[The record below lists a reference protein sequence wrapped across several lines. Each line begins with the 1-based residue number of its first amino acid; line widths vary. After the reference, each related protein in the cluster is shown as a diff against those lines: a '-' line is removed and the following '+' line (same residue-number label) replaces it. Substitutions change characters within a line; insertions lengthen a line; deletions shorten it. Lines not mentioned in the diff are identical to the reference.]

1 MNKIKMISIN
11 NLRHHPQNPRKNI
24 GDVTELAESLKA
36 KGVLQ
41 NLTVVPCPDAIGE
54 YWVVIGNR
62 RLEAAKQAELKE
74 LPCLI
79 ADMDEKEQFSTMLV
93 ENIQRSDLTIPEQAE
108 GFQLMLDMGDSIEE
122 ISKKTG
128 FSESTVRRRVELTS
142 FNKKSF
148 KKACENGA
156 TLEQFSK
163 IAKIKSKK
171 KQNELLEIIGT
182 GNFNYHFTNALQQQ
196 EKDEKYSE
204 LRKRL
209 LKLGLKELERSEVW
223 TGKYETLYGHSIT
236 FDEKAGDETLVKRSK
251 GFEFF
256 VRVYDG
262 VDFYNKRKKPPAK
275 KKSAEE
281 LEAEKKKKELA
292 KKSEILYQLRQDFIK
307 NLSTRKNI
315 KGINTISLEAFKKC
329 LTSGI
334 GIYGSQS
341 DKIAK
346 IYEVEFCYR
355 KEDYEALRK
364 FSIDYPDGFKAV
376 MAYYWLSDD
385 NKNLTAYCS
394 SGTSSGERIGISYEF
409 LIALGYEPCDEEK
422 ELFKEDNK

>member
-1 MNKIKMISIN
+1 MNKIQMISIN

-24 GDVTELAESLKA
+24 GDVSELAESLKA
-36 KGVLQ
+36 KGILQ

-54 YWVVIGNR
+54 YWVIIGNR
-62 RLEAAKQAELKE
+62 RLEAAKQAGLKE

-93 ENIQRSDLTIPEQAE
+93 ENIQRADLTIPEQAE

-148 KKACENGA
+148 EKACENGA

-163 IAKIKSKK
+163 ISKIKSKK

-182 GNFNYHFTNALQQQ
+182 GDFNYHFKNALQQQ
-196 EKDEKYSE
+196 EKDEKYIE
-204 LRKRL
+204 LRKQL
-209 LKLGLKELERSEVW
+209 LKFGLKELEQSEVW
-223 TGKYETLYGHSIT
+223 TGKYNSLYGHSIK
-236 FDEKAGDETLVKRSK
+236 FDEEASDETLIKKSK

-256 VRVYDG
+256 ARTYNG
-262 VDFYNKRKKPPAK
+262 VDFYNKCKKQPAK

-307 NLSTRKNI
+307 DLSTRKNI
-315 KGINTISLEAFKKC
+315 KGIDTISLEAFKKC
-329 LTSGI
+329 VTSGI
-334 GIYGSQS
+334 GIYGSNS
-341 DKIAK
+341 EDIAK
-346 IYEVEFCYR
+346 IYEIDFCYR
-355 KEDYEALRK
+355 KEDYEALGK
-364 FSIDYPDGFKAV
+364 CSFDYPDGFKAV

-385 NKNLTAYCS
+385 NKNLTLYCS
-394 SGTSSGERIGISYEF
+394 SGINRNERIKIIYEF
-409 LIALGYEPCDEEK
+409 LTSLGYEPCDEEK
-422 ELFKEDNK
+422 QFI

>member
-1 MNKIKMISIN
+1 MNKIQMISIN

-24 GDVTELAESLKA
+24 GDITELAESLKA

-41 NLTVVPCPDAIGE
+41 NLTVVPCPDAIGD

-62 RLEAAKQAELKE
+62 RLEAAKQAGLKE
-74 LPCLI
+74 LPCLV

-128 FSESTVRRRVELTS
+128 FSESTVRRRVELS
-142 FNKKSF
+142 RFNKKSF
-148 KKACENGA
+148 EKACENGA

-163 IAKIKSKK
+163 ISKIKSKQ

-182 GNFNYHFTNALQQQ
+182 GNFNYHFTNAIQQQ
-196 EKDEKYSE
+196 EKDEKYIE

-209 LKLGLKELERSEVW
+209 LKLGLKELKQSDVW
-223 TGKYETLYGHSIT
+223 GSKYESSYGHSIN
-236 FDEKAGDETLVKRSK
+236 FNEEASDDTLIKKSK

-256 VRVYDG
+256 VQGYNG
-262 VDFYNKRKKPPAK
+262 VNFYNKCKKQPAK
-275 KKSAEE
+275 KKSAKE

-307 NLSTRKNI
+307 DLSTRKNI
-315 KGINTISLEAFKKC
+315 KGIDTNSLEALKKC
-329 LTSGI
+329 VISGI
-334 GIYGSQS
+334 GIYGSES
-341 DKIAK
+341 GKIAK
-346 IYEVEFCYR
+346 IYEMDFRYR

-364 FSIDYPDGFKAV
+364 CSADYPDGFKAV
-376 MAYYWLSDD
+376 MAYYLISGD
-385 NKNLTAYCS
+385 NKNLTLYCS
-394 SGTSSGERIGISYEF
+394 SGTNRNERIKIIYEF
-409 LIALGYEPCDEEK
+409 LFALGYEPCDEEK
-422 ELFKEDNK
+422 LFI